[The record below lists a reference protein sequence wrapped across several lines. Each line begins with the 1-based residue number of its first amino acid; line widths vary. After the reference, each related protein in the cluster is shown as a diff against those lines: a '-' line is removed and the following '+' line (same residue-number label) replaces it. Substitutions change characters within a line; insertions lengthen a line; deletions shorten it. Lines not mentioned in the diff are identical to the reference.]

1 MDYVSTILQW
11 VGRVCG
17 GEQKERKENKWYR
30 LPVEKGENER
40 KVKTATVIQ
49 KDSYKQKQQ
58 TLLSPFI

>member
-1 MDYVSTILQW
+1 MGGTCVW
-11 VGRVCG
+11 RG

-40 KVKTATVIQ
+40 KVKTATVMQ

-58 TLLSPFI
+58 TLLSPFL

>member
-1 MDYVSTILQW
+1 MW
-11 VGRVCG
+11 RG
-17 GEQKERKENKWYR
+17 GEQKERKENKW

-58 TLLSPFI
+58 TLLSPFL

>member
-1 MDYVSTILQW
+1 MW
-11 VGRVCG
+11 RG
-17 GEQKERKENKWYR
+17 GKQKERKENKWYR

-58 TLLSPFI
+58 TLLSPFL